1 MHHASRVAAADVM
14 RELRQRGFTQVE
26 LARRAGVARETLS
39 RWESGVQR
47 PSIEDLE
54 RVVAANGGVLELQII
69 PAEHELVATIDDE
82 YQLGPS
88 ERLRGLLGRRWPACR
103 AALTAAAQTGERAV
117 LVGPV
122 AAALRRAPQRP
133 GSGRVDLVVAPRY
146 RDALADALLGLG
158 AWPDGF
164 EQAGRERREG
174 WRAGSGALT
183 VRDMATGIND
193 LDGLLAR
200 AGGVALNE
208 TGGPGTVRV
217 ATVEDLLAIAQHSPW
232 SEDALYKAGLRAVLA
247 SSHYRAARPPRS
259 LAL

>member
-1 MHHASRVAAADVM
+1 MHHTPGMAAADVM
-14 RELRQRGFTQVE
+14 RELRRRGFTQVE

-54 RVVAANGGVLELQII
+54 RVVAANGGVLELRIV
-69 PAEHELVATIDDE
+69 PAEHELAAMIDDE

-133 GSGRVDLVVAPRY
+133 GSGRVDLVVAPRD
-146 RDALADALLGLG
+146 RDALLGLG

-183 VRDMATGIND
+183 VRDTAAGIND

-217 ATVEDLLAIAQHSPW
+217 ATVDGPAR
-232 SEDALYKAGLRAVLA
+232 D
-247 SSHYRAARPPRS
+247 RAALPVE
-259 LAL
+259 

>member
-1 MHHASRVAAADVM
+1 MAAADVM

-26 LARRAGVARETLS
+26 LARRAGLARETLS

-54 RVVAANGGVLELQII
+54 RVVSATGGVLELRII
-69 PAEHELVATIDDE
+69 PAERELVAMIDGE

-103 AALTAAAQTGERAV
+103 AALAAAAQAGERAV

-133 GSGRVDLVVAPRY
+133 GSGRVDLLVAPRD
-146 RDALADALLGLG
+146 REALADALLRVG

-164 EQAGRERREG
+164 EQAGGERRER
-174 WRAGSGALT
+174 WRVGSGALT
-183 VRDMATGIND
+183 VRDTATGIDD
-193 LDGLLAR
+193 LDALLGR
-200 AGGVALNE
+200 VGGVALNE
-208 TGGPGTVRV
+208 TGGPGALRV
-217 ATVEDLLAIAQHSPW
+217 ATVEDLLAIAEHSPW
-232 SEDALYKAGLRAVLA
+232 SEDALYRAGLRAVLA
-247 SSHYRAARPPRS
+247 SSHYRAARRARS
-259 LAL
+259 LVS